1 LIAANEFAGI
11 ARSDAPAL
19 LSDWLQIASV
29 AAPCGGEY
37 ERARIIAEGLGV
49 IPRLEDVRI
58 SEGGAGEGPN
68 VYARL
73 GGTGNG
79 PRIAVVSTLDDL
91 ETIAALRGQPGMQL
105 RRDGGNLIGPC
116 VNTASV
122 SASATAVARL
132 LCGLGWQPT
141 GDVLFACVSGEETG
155 LTGMR
160 RFLASRPGQI
170 DVVIEILGG
179 VGTVSYGAIGANRL
193 EIRLSAEPRHTLSG
207 GRAAIT
213 EALARIVLAV
223 HELTPAPAHGGYWSV
238 LRINTV
244 NAGTVV
250 NHSPAEGMLTVDIR
264 STDPDWLKVTTERV
278 CQLATHLAAEC
289 GPAVEIT
296 SIRSNPPMALADG
309 DENPLV
315 RAAADAIAATGHEP
329 VIRPWSSS
337 NLAVAIEAGLPG
349 VAMEGTIRG
358 GARGTEEEWC
368 GIDGVI
374 SGVAASA
381 ALISQVSTMVAF

>member
-1 LIAANEFAGI
+1 LISAHEFAGI
-11 ARSDAPAL
+11 ARSEAPAL

-29 AAPCGGEY
+29 AAPRGGEY
-37 ERARIIAEGLGV
+37 DRARLIAEGLRQISGIV
-49 IPRLEDVRI
+49 DVQI
-58 SEGGAGEGPN
+58 SEGQAGEGPN

-73 GGTGNG
+73 PGTGKR

-91 ETIAALRGQPGMQL
+91 ETIAALRRQPDMQL
-105 RRDGGNLIGPC
+105 RRDRDRLIGPC

-132 LCGLGWQPT
+132 LCGQDWRPA

-160 RFLASRPGQI
+160 RFLDGRQGEI
-170 DVVIEILGG
+170 DVVVEILGG
-179 VGTVSYGAIGANRL
+179 VGTVSYGAIGADRL
-193 EIRLSAEPRHTLSG
+193 GIRLSAEPRHTLGG

-223 HELTPAPAHGGYWSV
+223 HELTPDSAAGGHWSV

-244 NAGTVV
+244 HAGTVV
-250 NHSPAEGMLTVDIR
+250 NHSPAEGILTADIR
-264 STDPDWLKVTTERV
+264 STDPDWLTATREQVSE
-278 CQLATHLAAEC
+278 LATTLAAEC
-289 GPAVEIT
+289 GADIEIT
-296 SIRSNPPMALADG
+296 STRSNPPMTLPGG
-309 DENPLV
+309 DDNPLI
-315 RAAADAIAATGHEP
+315 RAAAEAIALTGHEP

-349 VAMEGTIRG
+349 VAMEGTNRG
-358 GARGTEEEWC
+358 GGRGTEDEWC

-381 ALISQVSTMVAF
+381 ALISQVAAMTF

>member
-1 LIAANEFAGI
+1 LISAHEFTEI
-11 ARSDAPAL
+11 ARSEAPAL
-19 LSDWLQIASV
+19 LSDWLRIASV
-29 AAPCGGEY
+29 AAPRGGEY
-37 ERARIIAEGLGV
+37 ERAGLVAEALRQISGIV
-49 IPRLEDVRI
+49 DVQI
-58 SEGGAGEGPN
+58 SEGQAGEGPN

-73 GGTGNG
+73 PGTGNG

-91 ETIAALRGQPGMQL
+91 ETIAALRRQPGMQL
-105 RRDGGNLIGPC
+105 RRERGRLIGPC

-132 LCGLGWQPT
+132 LCGQDWQPA
-141 GDVLFACVSGEETG
+141 GDVLLACVSGEETG

-160 RFLASRPGQI
+160 RFLASWQGEI
-170 DVVIEILGG
+170 DVVVEILGG
-179 VGTVSYGAIGANRL
+179 VGTVSYGAIGADRL
-193 EIRLSAEPRHTLSG
+193 EIRLSAEPRHTLGG

-223 HELTPAPAHGGYWSV
+223 HELTPDPAAGGHWSV

-244 NAGTVV
+244 HAGTVV
-250 NHSPAEGMLTVDIR
+250 NHSPAEGVLTADIR
-264 STDPDWLKVTTERV
+264 STDPGWLTATREQVRD
-278 CQLATHLAAEC
+278 LATTLAAES
-289 GPAVEIT
+289 GAGIEIT
-296 SIRSNPPMALADG
+296 SIRSNPPMALSGG
-309 DENPLV
+309 DNNPLV
-315 RAAADAIAATGHEP
+315 RAAASAIALTGNEP

-349 VAMEGTIRG
+349 VAMEGTSRG
-358 GARGTEEEWC
+358 GGRGTEEEWC

-381 ALISQVSTMVAF
+381 ALISQVSTMVTF